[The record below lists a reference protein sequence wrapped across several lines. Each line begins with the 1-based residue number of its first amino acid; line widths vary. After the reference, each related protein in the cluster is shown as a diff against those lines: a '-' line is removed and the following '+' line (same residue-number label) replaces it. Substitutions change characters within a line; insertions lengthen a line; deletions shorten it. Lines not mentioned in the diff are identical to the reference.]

1 LTFAVYSN
9 KRDTYCKANDCWAKD
24 EGSIANKDQHDQATI
39 RWYSAYLSNRKAQR
53 AKLPMRQSPDPH
65 RLASDIPVDIA
76 VGEAISKYKR
86 KDFSGLSEEEK
97 NMLIWNAKNVEYA
110 LGANVEDLS
119 MKFWDIDER
128 HAFEGDHVLLRQGY
142 SIVIDYMYRL
152 LKKRGNRFTTLLN
165 FSVGSIEYSR
175 NTATQPYINIHP
187 RNRKFVDLSDTCCVS
202 SQDGKQNIKSD
213 FVVSAVPLGILKASI
228 QEEMDVSKINF
239 QPPLPFIKVDAIKSV
254 GFGLLNKAFVQF
266 PFDFW
271 TRDDILGADQT
282 QFGNAS
288 GVNPHLYMFLDVGK
302 AMYPGA
308 KTSPAILMTLIS
320 GCEAVACEEM
330 SDTEFMTQIME
341 TLRSLFTKIDVPDP
355 VSFKISR
362 WGADKFARG
371 SYTFLGPG
379 STDED
384 FEALQ
389 SPVNG
394 NGDSTLLELP
404 KSETMRLFF
413 AGEHTTAL
421 FPSMAH
427 GAMRK
432 FVHAPRTYGIYP
444 VETEAQLLFFLFF
457 IQSREQGLQMKFSN
471 Q

>member
-1 LTFAVYSN
+1 MNYSTLRYVGGNGDLFEFAINSN
-9 KRDTYCKANDCWAKD
+9 KQFIYLQANDCWEKEEATTTDKTPR
-24 EGSIANKDQHDQATI
+24 DQATI
-39 RWYSAYLSNRKAQR
+39 RWYSAYLSNRKNQR
-53 AKLPMRQSPDPH
+53 AKKPTRQSPNPH
-65 RLASDIPVDIA
+65 RLASDISVDIA
-76 VGEAISKYKR
+76 VGQSISKYKR
-86 KDFSGLSEEEK
+86 KDFALLSEDER

-110 LGANVEDLS
+110 LGANIEDLS

-142 SIVIDYMYRL
+142 SIVIDHMHRM

-165 FSVGSIEYSR
+165 FPVGSIEYSR

-187 RNRKFVDLSDTCCVS
+187 RNRKFVDLSDTCCVT
-202 SQDGKQNIKSD
+202 SQDMKQSIKSD

-228 QEEMDVSKINF
+228 QEETDGSKINF
-239 QPPLPFIKVDAIKSV
+239 RPPLPFIKTDAITSV

-271 TRDDILGADQT
+271 TRDDILEADQT

-288 GVNPHLYMFLDVGK
+288 GINPHLYMFLDVSK
-302 AMYPGA
+302 AMYPEA
-308 KTSPAILMTLIS
+308 KKSPAILMTLIS

-330 SDTEFMTQIME
+330 SETDFLSQIME
-341 TLRSLFTKIDVPDP
+341 TIRILFAKIKVPDP
-355 VSFKISR
+355 VAFKISR
-362 WGADKFARG
+362 WGSDKFARG

-384 FEALQ
+384 FETLQ

-394 NGDSTLLELP
+394 NGDSSLLEVP
-404 KSETMRLFF
+404 SSETMRLFF

-432 FVHAPRTYGIYP
+432 FVDSP
-444 VETEAQLLFFLFF
+444 E
-457 IQSREQGLQMKFSN
+457 
-471 Q
+471 